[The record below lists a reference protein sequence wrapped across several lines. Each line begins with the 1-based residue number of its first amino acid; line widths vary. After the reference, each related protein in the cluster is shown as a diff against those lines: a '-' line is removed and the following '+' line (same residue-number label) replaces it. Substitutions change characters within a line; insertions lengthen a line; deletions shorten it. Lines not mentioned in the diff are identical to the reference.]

1 MDSKRTGSIPG
12 PVPPDLTPLPA
23 PRILDPNPDPQFSG
37 IVPGAAAI
45 PYDVAVVGGG
55 VVGCAVLREL
65 SRYGLRL
72 LLLERESDLAEGAT
86 KGNSGVIH
94 AGFNVPPGT
103 LKARTNAAGLDL
115 VYPLA
120 RDLGV
125 PHRKTGKLVVA
136 FDDGERRRLEELMA
150 QGVRNGTPDLVL
162 IDEAE
167 IRRLEPEARGR
178 WALYSPHTGII
189 SPYELTIALAEC
201 AYQNGARI
209 VLEAGVTAVDVLPS
223 GGFRLLTPRGAF
235 LSRWVINSAGLFS
248 DEVASLAGID
258 SYRIHPWRGE
268 YLVTD
273 KEAASVLRMPV
284 YPVPSKDDSFLGVH
298 ITPTME
304 GNVLLGPS
312 SEDVPDKSDT
322 SSTGPVMDRLK
333 AKAFELV
340 PALRRY
346 PFIHAYSGLRPKLT
360 GPNGGPKLAD
370 FVIEESPLRPR
381 WISLLGIE
389 SPGLTAAPAIARM
402 VADMIGGKED
412 LIARPDFNPER
423 PPVPH
428 FAHLA
433 DVERARLAASDS
445 AWGEMICRCEHVT
458 RAEVLA
464 ALRNP
469 FGARTLDAIKR
480 RTRCGM
486 GRCQGGFCTPRL
498 VELLEGEGVPVDRIT
513 KRGGASALFQ
523 GRIKP

>member
-12 PVPPDLTPLPA
+12 PIYPA
-23 PRILDPNPDPQFSG
+23 RAPSPASQFLDPNPQFSG
-37 IVPGAAAI
+37 IAPDDPAA
-45 PYDVAVVGGG
+45 PYDVAVIGGG

-103 LKARTNAAGLDL
+103 LKARTNAAGLSL
-115 VYPLA
+115 IYPLV

-136 FDDGERRRLEELMA
+136 FEDGERKRLEELMA

-201 AYQNGARI
+201 AHQNGARV
-209 VLEAGVTAVDVLPS
+209 VLEAGVMAVDVLPS

-258 SYRIHPWRGE
+258 SYRVHPWRGE

-273 KEAASVLRMPV
+273 KEAASALRTPV
-284 YPVPSKDDSFLGVH
+284 YPVPPRDDSFLGVH
-298 ITPTME
+298 ITPTLE
-304 GNVLLGPS
+304 GNILLGPS
-312 SEDVPDKSDT
+312 SEYVPDKRDAA
-322 SSTGPVMDRLK
+322 STRPVMDRLK
-333 AKAFELV
+333 TEAFGLV
-340 PALRRY
+340 PALRRF

-360 GPNGGPKLAD
+360 GPNGGPKLED

-402 VADMIGGKED
+402 VADMIGAKED
-412 LIARPDFNPER
+412 LIVRPDFNPER

-428 FAHLA
+428 FAHLPDA
-433 DVERARLAASDS
+433 ERARLAASDPD
-445 AWGEMICRCEHVT
+445 WGEMICRCEHVT
-458 RAEVLA
+458 RAEVVS

-469 FGARTLDAIKR
+469 FGARSLDAIKR

-498 VELLEGEGVPVDRIT
+498 VALLEDEGVPVDRIT